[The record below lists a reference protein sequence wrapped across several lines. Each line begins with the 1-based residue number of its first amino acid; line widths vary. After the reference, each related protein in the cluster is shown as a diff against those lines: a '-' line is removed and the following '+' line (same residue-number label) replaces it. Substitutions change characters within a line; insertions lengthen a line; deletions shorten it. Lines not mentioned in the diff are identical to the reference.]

1 MDSGVP
7 QNGVLKSLEQ
17 NFAKGRWDLWVVTG
31 IAALMAFL
39 LYDFK
44 VSEGGDDSAYV
55 SRAFDLLKI
64 GRFPSFQ
71 GPIYPIFLSG
81 LIGVFGLK
89 LQLLKISS
97 AVFMVLFFHWTYR
110 LLRTRI
116 PIVALFPAF
125 ALAAMSPLLLYFA
138 SQTYSEAFFLF
149 LLAGFL
155 SLFLSAFVDGQEAPD
170 WKAHLLAALWIWL
183 LGSTRT
189 VGYASLPA
197 VLLFLAMDRN
207 WISMAKISASF
218 SGVFLA
224 MQGLKTALFGGDLLQ
239 FSSQGGTLLLKDPY
253 TPTDGKEDVAGF
265 IDRFMGNAD
274 LYLSKHY
281 MNFLGLRKESVLPNG
296 IPEPMQVEPLY
307 TWVICLLLAVSI
319 YFTWKNR
326 TLRFLSL
333 LTVGFI
339 TLTFLAVQTRWDQAR
354 LILPYLPFCTLIIF
368 SGLIYS
374 ASRMKSGGTSLQW
387 AYVFGVS
394 LLAISLMNKSSDR
407 ISESQAEFKEAI
419 SGRPLAG
426 YTPDWQNYILMSQYA
441 TQLVPESEEIAC
453 RKAGIS
459 FIYGGRK
466 FVGITKIPFLPKE
479 NVADLPRIVIRM
491 QQLDRF
497 TDLTG
502 LGRDRIE
509 LMAFGEPVK
518 NSKLK
523 PDQFYFTFA
532 LSDAEASK
540 IFAAMDSVGMKH
552 WNGLEPLV
560 SQFAK
565 TYLVDPDQLLR
576 TLKDKNVH
584 YVVMGSLRRN
594 PNQRSEFIIN
604 TIQRYLSYI
613 QTKYPNALQQIHR
626 IGDQSM
632 EPASLIKIDYAQA
645 GRIE

>member
-7 QNGVLKSLEQ
+7 KNGVLKNLEQ
-17 NFAKGRWDLWVVTG
+17 SFVKGRWDLWVVTG

-71 GPIYPIFLSG
+71 GPIYPIVLSG

-97 AVFMVLFFHWTYR
+97 AVFMILFFHWTYR

-125 ALAAMSPLLLYFA
+125 AMAAMSPLLLYFA

-155 SLFLSAFVDGQEAPD
+155 SLFLSAFVDSQEAPS
-170 WKAHLLAALWIWL
+170 WKVHLLVALWIWL

-197 VLLFLAMDRN
+197 VLLFLAMDRK
-207 WISMAKISASF
+207 WLSMAKITASF

-265 IDRFMGNAD
+265 IDRFTGNAD

-307 TWVICLLLAVSI
+307 TWGICLLLAVSI

-368 SGLIYS
+368 SGLIYF

-407 ISESQAEFKEAI
+407 ISESQTEFKEAI
-419 SGRPLAG
+419 AGRPLAG

-479 NVADLPRIVIRM
+479 NVVQLPRIVIRM

-497 TDLTG
+497 TGLTG

-540 IFAAMDSVGMKH
+540 IFAVMDSVGMKH

-560 SQFAK
+560 QQFAK
-565 TYLVDPDQLLR
+565 TYLIDPEQLLR
-576 TLKDKNVH
+576 SLKDKNVH

-613 QTKYPNALQQIHR
+613 QAKYPNALRQIHR

-632 EPASLIKIDYAQA
+632 EPASLIKIDYGQA
-645 GRIE
+645 GWVE

>member
-17 NFAKGRWDLWVVTG
+17 SFVKGRWDLWVVTG

-97 AVFMVLFFHWTYR
+97 ALFMVLFFHWTYR

-116 PIVALFPAF
+116 PVVALFPAF

-155 SLFLSAFVDGQEAPD
+155 SLFLSAFVDSQEAPG

-197 VLLFLAMDRN
+197 VLLFLAIDRN
-207 WISMAKISASF
+207 WISMAKITASF

-253 TPTDGKEDVAGF
+253 TPTDGQEDVAGF

-281 MNFLGLRKESVLPNG
+281 LNFLGLRKESVLPNG

-333 LTVGFI
+333 LTIGFI
-339 TLTFLAVQTRWDQAR
+339 ALTFLAVQTRWDQAR

-374 ASRMKSGGTSLQW
+374 ISKMKSGGTSLQW

-394 LLAISLMNKSSDR
+394 LLAISLMNKSSDQ

-441 TQLVPESEEIAC
+441 TQLVPEEEEIAC

-502 LGRDRIE
+502 LGRGRIE

-540 IFAAMDSVGMKH
+540 IFAAMDSVGMKY
-552 WNGLEPLV
+552 WNGLDPLV

-645 GRIE
+645 GWIE

>member
-1 MDSGVP
+1 
-7 QNGVLKSLEQ
+7 
-17 NFAKGRWDLWVVTG
+17 
-31 IAALMAFL
+31 
-39 LYDFK
+39 
-44 VSEGGDDSAYV
+44 
-55 SRAFDLLKI
+55 
-64 GRFPSFQ
+64 
-71 GPIYPIFLSG
+71 
-81 LIGVFGLK
+81 
-89 LQLLKISS
+89 
-97 AVFMVLFFHWTYR
+97 
-110 LLRTRI
+110 
-116 PIVALFPAF
+116 
-125 ALAAMSPLLLYFA
+125 
-138 SQTYSEAFFLF
+138 
-149 LLAGFL
+149 
-155 SLFLSAFVDGQEAPD
+155 
-170 WKAHLLAALWIWL
+170 
-183 LGSTRT
+183 
-189 VGYASLPA
+189 
-197 VLLFLAMDRN
+197 
-207 WISMAKISASF
+207 
-218 SGVFLA
+218 
-224 MQGLKTALFGGDLLQ
+224 
-239 FSSQGGTLLLKDPY
+239 
-253 TPTDGKEDVAGF
+253 
-265 IDRFMGNAD
+265 MGNAD

-307 TWVICLLLAVSI
+307 TWVICLLLGVSI

-333 LTVGFI
+333 LTVGFV

-368 SGLIYS
+368 SRLIYFTS
-374 ASRMKSGGTSLQW
+374 KMKSGGTSLQW

-407 ISESQAEFKEAI
+407 ISESQTEFKEAI

-426 YTPDWQNYILMSQYA
+426 YTPDWQNYILMSKYS

-497 TDLTG
+497 TELTG

-540 IFAAMDSVGMKH
+540 IFAVMDSVGMKH

-560 SQFAK
+560 GQFAK

-626 IGDQSM
+626 IGDQSL

-645 GRIE
+645 GWIE